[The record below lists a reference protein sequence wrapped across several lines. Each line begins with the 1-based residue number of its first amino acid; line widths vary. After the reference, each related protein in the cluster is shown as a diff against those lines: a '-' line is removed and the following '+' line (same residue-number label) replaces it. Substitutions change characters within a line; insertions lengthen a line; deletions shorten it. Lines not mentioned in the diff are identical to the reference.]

1 MDPLSI
7 LAFAINFATKAPALI
22 QAGVDV
28 VTLFNQHKAQLQ
40 VFEAENRGPTQAEW
54 DAENAR
60 LDALEKELQAP

>member
-28 VTLFNQHKAQLQ
+28 YTLFNDHKNKLETFQR
-40 VFEAENRGPTQAEW
+40 EKRNPTQAEW

-60 LDALEKELQAP
+60 LGALERALQG